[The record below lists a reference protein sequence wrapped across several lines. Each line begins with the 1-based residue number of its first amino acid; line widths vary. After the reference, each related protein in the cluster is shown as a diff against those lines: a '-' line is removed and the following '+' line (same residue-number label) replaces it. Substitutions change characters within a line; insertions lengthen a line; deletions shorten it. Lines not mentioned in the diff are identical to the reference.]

1 MRGGVVLA
9 AGALL
14 PLMVSVSAKA
24 QGPGTHNY
32 RAVPLE
38 GPMPPR
44 LDGSADSSPEVGW
57 YTIDGGGTTMF
68 GPNGLRLDCTT
79 GQPDAG
85 IVGGEGPMLL
95 GGFWPLPD
103 GGAPCY
109 ANCDGSTVQ
118 PILNVNDF
126 QCFLN
131 LYAAE
136 DARANC
142 DGSTVAPV
150 LNINDFQ
157 CFVNAYAVGC
167 T

>member
-1 MRGGVVLA
+1 MLAGGA
-9 AGALL
+9 ML
-14 PLMVSVSAKA
+14 PLMMSMGA
-24 QGPGTHNY
+24 QAQSPKTRNY

-44 LDGSADSSPEVGW
+44 VPGGADASPEAPW
-57 YTIDGGGTTMF
+57 YTIDSGGLTMT
-68 GPNGLRLDCTT
+68 GPNGLELSCTT

-85 IVGGEGPMLL
+85 PLSNGPLIL
-95 GGFWPLPD
+95 AGGFWPLPESAID
-103 GGAPCY
+103 CY
-109 ANCDGSTVQ
+109 ANCDGSSLP

-131 LYAAE
+131 VFAAQNI
-136 DARANC
+136 RANC
-142 DGSTVAPV
+142 DSSTQPPV

-157 CFVNAYAVGC
+157 CFLNAYAVGC